1 MKNELI
7 ENALE
12 FVKDIFENDFSGHD
26 YFHTL
31 RVYKMAINIAMKEN
45 ANLEIVQLSALLHDV
60 DDIKL
65 SPQTYKNKENA
76 VRFLKS
82 NNVSEEEI
90 NIICEIIDEVSF
102 AGGNLAVPKTIEG
115 KCVQD
120 ADRLD
125 AIGAIGIARAFAY
138 GGHHNRELHNPEIKP
153 KMNMSRDEYYNH
165 KSTTINHFYEK
176 LFLLKDLMNTQTAR
190 QIAEKRQAYMK
201 EYIEEFMAEW
211 DGKK

>member
-1 MKNELI
+1 MKKELI
-7 ENALE
+7 EKALE
-12 FVKDIFENDFSGHD
+12 FVKDIIENDFSGHD

-65 SPQTYKNKENA
+65 SPQTHKNKENA

-115 KCVQD
+115 
-120 ADRLD
+120 
-125 AIGAIGIARAFAY
+125 
-138 GGHHNRELHNPEIKP
+138 
-153 KMNMSRDEYYNH
+153 
-165 KSTTINHFYEK
+165 
-176 LFLLKDLMNTQTAR
+176 
-190 QIAEKRQAYMK
+190 
-201 EYIEEFMAEW
+201 
-211 DGKK
+211 